1 MKKKFINGML
11 VVAMIFAA
19 MGTFVSCKDHDEE
32 MYSELKELDGKMKQE
47 LLDQI
52 ATLKGE
58 LSEVDKAQKR
68 CEANCSTF
76 KAQIEVWQGEIALWQ
91 QMVIDNYVTKK
102 EFNDTVNSIN
112 NRIINHEMRIAEL
125 EAAKI
130 ALEKQ
135 DSILA
140 VDIAN
145 ANKAIERVEREYQ
158 AADKELKDSLTAMIL
173 KVQSDLSLQIL
184 TLETNLNKQIE
195 ILQKNDSI
203 FNVEMND
210 LKQTVA
216 GHTTDIQKLQGDVAT
231 NAGLISALQSAVE
244 TINNTTIPGLQEQI
258 TKNKEAIEDLKGRV
272 TTLETNYGKLV
283 DETIPAIVADVDSV
297 FRLAKNDSVRIDM
310 LEKGL
315 QELKEQHNKDN
326 AALVLKIDSICGEL
340 NGIKENVAK
349 VAEEAAANLA
359 AAEKILN
366 ERIDKVVETLN
377 TKVDQSVFDAKV
389 IEIVEAY
396 QAADQLLQ
404 DQIDDLADEL
414 DALKQAVEKN
424 TNDIKDLTDKY
435 DILADKL
442 NEIDESLK
450 NLITG
455 ILLQATEN
463 PVFGSFSLPMNVQ
476 SNVLMAY
483 YGETGEYGIEFPSKY
498 PRYYVNANEAL
509 SEKDIEMLGVTSY
522 TEADGATIVG
532 NAGKVYV
539 TVNPSNVNFEGQ
551 TLPIVNS
558 LDEESGIK
566 LSPLKYSDKKLTF
579 GYSRSAENGLYEAD
593 ATLAAADVNKVS
605 MKFDFNASDI
615 KATVKDVLN
624 PLNGVNITNAVNT
637 VTDVL
642 GQFNQK
648 LDANALKASW
658 TDASGVTRN
667 VYSQYNLAAT
677 AVKPLSYAFLY
688 DANYTSFP
696 GFDRMR
702 NIVGR
707 VKDKISNKLKVIL
720 PEFSF
725 DLDIDKIK
733 EIKFDSINI
742 NTDDINLDLTVTYKD
757 TIETSVTIK
766 IEDYIEID
774 VDTDVEIPN
783 QTFEVEV
790 PLNDVPVYDEHGVEV
805 GRLNTI
811 VKEEITVPGQ
821 VVKAHLKDNIPYN
834 WTGVVPV
841 EVPVDIEIPVDM
853 TEFKKM
859 INEIEGMEDDINGML
874 AGQQDNINDIINTI
888 NSYLEQLGDLTE
900 LEDKFAKI
908 DDNIDDTAD
917 RIKNKIIQYLDKI
930 ENKLLAAINSAN
942 KALQPVMLVKTV
954 DGFQR
959 LSQTIYSPT
968 RMSSSNVK
976 FVPTS
981 YTVEAIAPAYKKLVG
996 VTNVYSMDRKKNAQD
1011 NGGELLSVLKDA
1023 NAKAGVAEILEG
1035 DALVVNFT
1043 AKKGYIY
1050 EVVYAAVDFSGKTV
1064 AKKYYV
1070 TVK

>member
-424 TNDIKDLTDKY
+424 TKDIKDLTDKY

-522 TEADGATIVG
+522 TEADGTTIVG
-532 NAGKVYV
+532 TAGKVYV

-593 ATLAAADVNKVS
+593 ATLAPADVNKVS

-677 AVKPLSYAFLY
+677 AVKPLSYAFMSDVNVSNLPGISRAEKLINKV
-688 DANYTSFP
+688 ANKVKV
-696 GFDRMR
+696 
-702 NIVGR
+702 NI
-707 VKDKISNKLKVIL
+707 
-720 PEFSF
+720 PEFNVS
-725 DLDIDKIK
+725 LDVPTIKKI
-733 EIKFDSINI
+733 EIK
-742 NTDDINLDLTVTYKD
+742 DLSDELLAEFKFLVEMD
-757 TIETSVTIK
+757 TT
-766 IEDYIEID
+766 
-774 VDTDVEIPN
+774 
-783 QTFEVEV
+783 
-790 PLNDVPVYDEHGVEV
+790 
-805 GRLNTI
+805 
-811 VKEEITVPGQ
+811 ITVPEETVNVEAYDQFGNKVTVKPVVVGGQ
-821 VVKAHLKDNIPYN
+821 S
-834 WTGVVPV
+834 
-841 EVPVDIEIPVDM
+841 IEICVEQVIDM
-853 TEFKKM
+853 TDEVKDLYDEFEAPVKDVNK
-859 INEIEGMEDDINGML
+859 I
-874 AGQQDNINDIINTI
+874 
-888 NSYLEQLGDLTE
+888 
-900 LEDKFAKI
+900 LEDLEVFMDDVNALLDEMNKLNDYAAKFEELM
-908 DDNIDDTAD
+908 D
-917 RIKNKIIQYLDKI
+917 RGKNKLISYMDKL
-930 ENKLLAAINSAN
+930 NKKVCSLINSAN
-942 KALQPVMLVKTV
+942 KALQPVLLVQTN
-954 DGFQR
+954 DSFAR
-959 LSQTIYSPT
+959 LSQAINYPSKINGTNFSLIA
-968 RMSSSNVK
+968 
-976 FVPTS
+976 TS
-981 YTVEAIAPAYKKLVG
+981 YTAEAVAPAYKKLVG
-996 VTNVYSMDRKKNAQD
+996 VTNVYSMDRTKNAQA
-1011 NGGELLSVLKDA
+1011 GDA
-1023 NAKAGVAEILEG
+1023 SCKAALDAANSGNVAKVLEG
-1035 DALVVNFT
+1035 DVQKVNFT

-1050 EVVYAAVDFSGKTV
+1050 EIVYTAVDFHGKV
-1064 AKKYYV
+1064 AAKKYYV

>member
-11 VVAMIFAA
+11 VVAMMIAA
-19 MGTFVSCKDHDEE
+19 MGSFVSCKDHDEE
-32 MYSELKELDGKMKQE
+32 MYSELKELDGKLKQE

-58 LSEVDKAQKR
+58 LGKVDEAQKR
-68 CEANCSTF
+68 CEQNCSTF
-76 KAQIEVWQGEIALWQ
+76 KSQIEAWQIEVNNWRV
-91 QMVIDNYVTKK
+91 MVENNYVTKQ

-112 NRIINHEMRIAEL
+112 NRIINHEIRIAEL
-125 EAAKI
+125 EAARI

-140 VDIAN
+140 ADIEKAN
-145 ANKAIERVEREYQ
+145 QVIERVEREYK
-158 AADKELKDSLTAMIL
+158 AADAALKDSLTREIVN
-173 KVQSDLSLQIL
+173 VQTTLTRRIDDLERDLNAQIVL
-184 TLETNLNKQIE
+184 
-195 ILQKNDSI
+195 LQKNDSI
-203 FNVEMND
+203 FNVEID
-210 LKQTVA
+210 ALKQTVA

-231 NAGLISALQSAVE
+231 NSGLISTLQDAVN
-244 TINNTTIPGLQEQI
+244 TINNTTIPGLQNQI
-258 TKNKEAIEDLKGRV
+258 TTNKEAIDALKDRV
-272 TTLETNYGKLV
+272 STLETNYGKLIG
-283 DETIPAIVADVDSV
+283 ETIPAIVADVDSV

-310 LEKGL
+310 LEDGL
-315 QELKEQHNKDN
+315 EALKEQHVKDN
-326 AALVLKIDSICGEL
+326 AALVAKIDSICGEL
-340 NGIKENVAK
+340 DGIKESVVK
-349 VAEEAAANLA
+349 VAEEAAKNLA
-359 AAEKILN
+359 AAEKVLN
-366 ERIDKVVETLN
+366 ERIDKVVEILN
-377 TKVDQSVFDAKV
+377 TKVDQSVFDKKV
-389 IEIVEAY
+389 TEIINAY

-424 TNDIKDLTDKY
+424 TKDIKDLTDKY
-435 DILADKL
+435 DLLADKL
-442 NEIDESLK
+442 NAVDESLK

-463 PVFGSFSLPMNVQ
+463 PVFGSFSLPVNVQ

-498 PRYYVNANEAL
+498 PRYYVNAIEAL

-677 AVKPLSYAFLY
+677 AVKPLSYAFMSDVNVSNLPGISRAEKLINKV
-688 DANYTSFP
+688 ANKVKV
-696 GFDRMR
+696 
-702 NIVGR
+702 NI
-707 VKDKISNKLKVIL
+707 
-720 PEFSF
+720 PEFNVS
-725 DLDIDKIK
+725 LDVPTIKKI
-733 EIKFDSINI
+733 EIK
-742 NTDDINLDLTVTYKD
+742 DLSDELLAEFKFLVKMD
-757 TIETSVTIK
+757 TT
-766 IEDYIEID
+766 
-774 VDTDVEIPN
+774 
-783 QTFEVEV
+783 
-790 PLNDVPVYDEHGVEV
+790 
-805 GRLNTI
+805 
-811 VKEEITVPGQ
+811 ITVPQETVNVDAYDQFGNKVTVKPVVVGGQ
-821 VVKAHLKDNIPYN
+821 SIYIY
-834 WTGVVPV
+834 V
-841 EVPVDIEIPVDM
+841 EQVIDM
-853 TEFKKM
+853 TDEVKDLYDEFEAPVKDVNK
-859 INEIEGMEDDINGML
+859 I
-874 AGQQDNINDIINTI
+874 
-888 NSYLEQLGDLTE
+888 
-900 LEDKFAKI
+900 LEDLEVFMDDVNALLDEFNKLNDYAAKFE
-908 DDNIDDTAD
+908 DLMD
-917 RIKNKIIQYLDKI
+917 RGKNKLITYLDKLN
-930 ENKLLAAINSAN
+930 NKVCSLINSAN
-942 KALQPVMLVKTV
+942 KALQPVLLVQT
-954 DGFQR
+954 DGSFAR
-959 LSQTIYSPT
+959 LSQAVNYPSKINGTNFSLIA
-968 RMSSSNVK
+968 
-976 FVPTS
+976 TS
-981 YTVEAIAPAYKKLVG
+981 YTAEAVAPAYKKLVG
-996 VTNVYSMDRKKNAQD
+996 VTNVYSMDGAKNAQA
-1011 NGGELLSVLKDA
+1011 GDA
-1023 NAKAGVAEILEG
+1023 NCKAALDAANSGNVAKVLEG
-1035 DALVVNFT
+1035 DVQKIDFT

-1050 EVVYAAVDFSGKTV
+1050 EIVYTAVDFHGKV
-1064 AKKYYV
+1064 AAKKYYV

>member
-32 MYSELKELDGKMKQE
+32 MYSELKELDGKLKQE

-52 ATLKGE
+52 ATLKSE
-58 LSEVDKAQKR
+58 LGKVDAAQKR
-68 CEANCSTF
+68 CEENCSIF
-76 KAQIEVWQGEIALWQ
+76 KSQIEAWQ
-91 QMVIDNYVTKK
+91 IDVNNWRTKFENEYVTKK
-102 EFNDTVNSIN
+102 EFDDTVNSIN
-112 NRIINHEMRIAEL
+112 NRIINHEIRIVEL
-125 EAAKI
+125 EK
-130 ALEKQ
+130 LRKQ
-135 DSILA
+135 DSIFSAQLRADLDTA
-140 VDIAN
+140 V
-145 ANKAIERVEREYQ
+145 KAIERVEREYQ
-158 AADKELKDSLTAMIL
+158 AADAALKESLTKEIVN
-173 KVQSDLSLQIL
+173 VQTTLTRRIDDLEENLNYQIL
-184 TLETNLNKQIE
+184 LLQQTDTIFKNE
-195 ILQKNDSI
+195 IKA
-203 FNVEMND
+203 
-210 LKQTVA
+210 LKETVA

-231 NAGLISALQSAVE
+231 NAGLISALQDAVN
-244 TINNTTIPGLQEQI
+244 TINNTTIPNLE
-258 TKNKEAIEDLKGRV
+258 KRVKANEDAIAELEGRV
-272 TTLETNYGKLV
+272 KTLEDNYGKLI

-297 FRLAKNDSVRIDM
+297 FRLAKNDSVRIDL
-310 LEKGL
+310 LEQGL
-315 QELKEQHNKDN
+315 LELKEQHNKDN
-326 AALVLKIDSICGEL
+326 AALVAKIDSICGEL
-340 NGIKENVAK
+340 DGIKESVAK
-349 VAEEAAANLA
+349 VAEEAAKNLA
-359 AAEKILN
+359 AAEKVLN
-366 ERIDKVVETLN
+366 ERIDKVVEILN
-377 TKVDQSVFDAKV
+377 TKVDQSVFDTKV
-389 IEIVEAY
+389 TEIINAY

-424 TNDIKDLTDKY
+424 TKDIKDLTDKY
-435 DILADKL
+435 DLLADKL
-442 NEIDESLK
+442 NAVDESLK

-463 PVFGSFSLPMNVQ
+463 PVFGSFSLPVNVQ

-624 PLNGVNITNAVNT
+624 PLNGVNVTNAVNT
-637 VTDVL
+637 VADVL
-642 GQFNQK
+642 GEFNQK

-688 DANYTSFP
+688 DANFTSFP

-707 VKDKISNKLKVIL
+707 LKDKMTNKLKAIV
-720 PEFSF
+720 PNSF
-725 DLDIDKIK
+725 DLDLDLDKIK
-733 EIKFDSINI
+733 EIKFDSIKI
-742 NTDDINLDLTVTYKD
+742 NTDDIKLDLTVTYKD
-757 TIETSVTIK
+757 TITTSVTIN
-766 IEDYIEID
+766 IEDYIDID
-774 VDTDVEIPN
+774 VDTDVDIPD

-790 PLNDVPVYDEHGVEV
+790 PLTDVPVYDEHGVEV
-805 GRLNTI
+805 GRLNTV

-821 VVKAHLKDNIPYN
+821 TVKAHLKDHIPYD
-834 WTGVVPV
+834 WTGEVPV

-853 TEFKKM
+853 TEFQKM

-888 NSYLEQLGDLTE
+888 NSYLDKLGDLTK
-900 LEDKFAKI
+900 LDDKLAEI
-908 DDNIDDTAD
+908 DDDIDDTAD

-930 ENKLLAAINSAN
+930 ENKLLTAINSAN

-959 LSQTIYSPT
+959 LSETIYTPT
-968 RMSSSNVK
+968 RMSSGNVK

-981 YTVEAIAPAYKKLVG
+981 YTAEMIAPAYKKLVG
-996 VTNVYSMDRKKNAQD
+996 VTNVYSVDRTKNAQAGD
-1011 NGGELLSVLKDA
+1011 SNCKAALDAANSGNVAKVLD
-1023 NAKAGVAEILEG
+1023 G
-1035 DALVVNFT
+1035 DVLTVNFS

-1050 EVVYAAVDFSGKTV
+1050 EVAYAAVDYSGMTV
-1064 AKKYYV
+1064 VKKYYV